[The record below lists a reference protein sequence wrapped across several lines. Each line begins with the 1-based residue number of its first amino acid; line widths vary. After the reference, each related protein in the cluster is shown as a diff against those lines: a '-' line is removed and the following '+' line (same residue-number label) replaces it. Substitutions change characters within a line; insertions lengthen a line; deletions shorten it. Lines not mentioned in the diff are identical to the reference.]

1 MTDLTAALRE
11 AGHDDLAAALERKA
25 LVRGLREAGRE
36 DLADALES
44 GEFLPAGSGAFC
56 GGGEGAPTDN
66 LGSFRPGSSA
76 KLGFP
81 LRQQALR
88 GAPLGP
94 P

>member
-44 GEFLPAGSGAFC
+44 GETATPPAEEAQSTNPPTPQQQHHQFAEHFRDALNESRTPWF
-56 GGGEGAPTDN
+56 GEASD
-66 LGSFRPGSSA
+66 A
-76 KLGFP
+76 
-81 LRQQALR
+81 A
-88 GAPLGP
+88 
-94 P
+94 